1 MNLLCIGGDRRTLS
15 MSKFLHKKGHKISAL
30 GLDTATDI
38 PLCAAVKTADAV
50 ILPLPVSTD
59 GLRVRTPLSKE
70 IIYLDDIVL
79 CRPRLVLGGMLSN
92 EFKLKLERE
101 AIPFFDYY
109 DSEPLTV
116 KNALLTAE
124 AAVSIAI
131 KETPFSLFQSEALV
145 LGYGR
150 IGKILSR
157 YLKALGANVTATS
170 RNNGTLAVI
179 STDGFDAV
187 NTADIFE
194 ELPKFDFI
202 FNTAPTPIMDRRF
215 FGSLQKHCL
224 VEDLATASGLDTL
237 AAEEYNIKTLVLPGL
252 PGKFFAQTAG
262 KLIGIEISNFLE
274 QQK

>member
-1 MNLLCIGGDRRTLS
+1 MNLLCIGGDRRTLC
-15 MSKFLHKKGHKISAL
+15 MSKFLHKKGYKISAL
-30 GLDTATDI
+30 GLDAATDI
-38 PLCAAVKTADAV
+38 PLCAAVKTADAI
-50 ILPLPVSTD
+50 ILPLPLSTD
-59 GLRVRTPLSKE
+59 GVRVRTPLSKE
-70 IIYLDDIVL
+70 IFYLDDIVL
-79 CRPRLVLGGMLSN
+79 CRPKLILGGMIN
-92 EFKLKLERE
+92 KEFKTKLEQNN
-101 AIPFFDYY
+101 IPFFDYY

-124 AAVSIAI
+124 AAISIAI
-131 KETPFSLFQSEALV
+131 KETTFSLFQSEALV

-170 RNNGTLAVI
+170 RNNGTLAMI
-179 STDGFDAV
+179 STDGFNAV
-187 NTADIFE
+187 NTTDIFE
-194 ELPKFDFI
+194 DLPKFDFI
-202 FNTAPTPIMDRRF
+202 FNTAPTPIMNRRF

-252 PGKFFAQTAG
+252 PGRFFEKTAG
-262 KLIGIEISNFLE
+262 ELIGIEILNFLE